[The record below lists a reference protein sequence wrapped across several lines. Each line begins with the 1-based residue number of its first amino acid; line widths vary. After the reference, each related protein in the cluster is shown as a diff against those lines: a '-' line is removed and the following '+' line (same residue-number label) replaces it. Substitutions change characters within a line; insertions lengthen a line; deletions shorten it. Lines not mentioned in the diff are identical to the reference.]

1 MATMARCVP
10 DWVRDMT
17 GLPLSGLKVL
27 DITVARAGP
36 TCVRHLADWGA
47 DIIRIEAPLRP
58 GEEDMFGDRD
68 GSDYQ
73 NLHRNKRMVQL
84 NLKVPEGREAFLKL
98 AAQADVVVENMRVAV
113 KHRLG
118 VAYEDVRKVNPRIVY
133 GSISGFGQ
141 EGPYS
146 ERAGVDQIVQGMAG
160 LMSVTGKPGDGPMR
174 VGIAIADS
182 TAGNILALGI
192 MMALFERQKTGVGRW
207 VHTSLLEAQIM
218 MMDFQAA
225 RWLVHKDVP
234 RQAGNDHPTGIP
246 NGVYETADGLI
257 NMSAVGGRLW
267 LRFCEMMDDPMWAAN
282 AEWQTTRGRSK
293 HRVAI
298 NEAINQVTRQKPS
311 AHWIALFNDAGIPC
325 GPINAVDE
333 VFNDPQVKASGIML
347 PIEHPK
353 HGATHLVASAL
364 NFSGSGKRDSTPA
377 PPRGAQT
384 EEVLRE
390 AGFSADALVQLKA
403 TGAI

>member
-1 MATMARCVP
+1 
-10 DWVRDMT
+10 MT

-47 DIIRIEAPLRP
+47 EVTRIEAPLQP

-73 NLHRNKRMVQL
+73 NLHRNKRMVEL
-84 NLKVPEGREAFLKL
+84 NLKVPGARDVFMKL
-98 AAQADVVVENMRVAV
+98 AAQSDVVVENMRVAV

-118 VAYEDVRKVNPRIVY
+118 ISYDDVRKVNPRIVY

-146 ERAGVDQIVQGMAG
+146 DRAGVDQIVQGMAG

-182 TAGNILALGI
+182 TAGNLLALGI
-192 MMALFERQKTGVGRW
+192 MMALFERQTTGVGRW

-225 RWLVHKDVP
+225 RWLIHKDVA

-246 NGVYETADGLI
+246 NGVYETSDGLI

-267 LRFCEMMDDPMWAAN
+267 LRFCELMQDPMWSGN
-282 AEWQTTRGRSK
+282 PEWQTTRGRSK
-293 HRVAI
+293 HRAAI
-298 NEAINQVTRQKPS
+298 NEAINEMTRQKPS
-311 AHWIALFNDAGIPC
+311 AHWIELFNAAGIPC
-325 GPINAVDE
+325 GPINAMDA
-333 VFNDPQVKASGIML
+333 VFADPQVKASGIML
-347 PIEHPK
+347 PVTHPK
-353 HGATHLVASAL
+353 HGATHLVGSAL
-364 NFSGSGKRDSTPA
+364 NFSGIGKKDSTVA
-377 PPRGAQT
+377 PPRGAHT
-384 EEVLRE
+384 RDVLVE
-390 AGFSADALVQLKA
+390 LGCSAAELENLKA
-403 TGAI
+403 AGAIA